1 MIAAIAEF
9 LATRP
14 ETQITHTRGGRQSLA
29 PVVFWFVFKGGI
41 IKDYEGRGMQQVI
54 MQWFDEDENRLIP
67 TFIKPQHFHP
77 MVEEGVV
84 FANSC
89 GIWNEEGQEK
99 YTPTLIRKNCK
110 GGFQK
115 LHGDKT
121 HHIPLQHKLDIIN
134 FTIMVK
140 FASIPLEPPKTI
152 WKVEIPRN

>member
-1 MIAAIAEF
+1 MITAIAEF

-99 YTPTLIRKNCK
+99 YTPTLIRKK
-110 GGFQK
+110 LQGGASK
-115 LHGDKT
+115 NYMGIKPT
-121 HHIPLQHKLDIIN
+121 IPLFNI
-134 FTIMVK
+134 
-140 FASIPLEPPKTI
+140 S
-152 WKVEIPRN
+152 

>member
-77 MVEEGVV
+77 MVEEGV
-84 FANSC
+84 C
-89 GIWNEEGQEK
+89 I
-99 YTPTLIRKNCK
+99 C
-110 GGFQK
+110 
-115 LHGDKT
+115 
-121 HHIPLQHKLDIIN
+121 
-134 FTIMVK
+134 
-140 FASIPLEPPKTI
+140 
-152 WKVEIPRN
+152 

>member
-1 MIAAIAEF
+1 
-9 LATRP
+9 
-14 ETQITHTRGGRQSLA
+14 
-29 PVVFWFVFKGGI
+29 
-41 IKDYEGRGMQQVI
+41 

-77 MVEEGVV
+77 MVAEGVV

-121 HHIPLQHKLDIIN
+121 HHTPLQHKLDIIYDHGKICKYP
-134 FTIMVK
+134 FR
-140 FASIPLEPPKTI
+140 ASQNNLKSRDT
-152 WKVEIPRN
+152 KKLSS